1 MKWAFDLGHA
11 FQRNQ
16 SYGGGGGGAGLFSVG
31 EGEEP
36 G

>member
-16 SYGGGGGGAGLFSVG
+16 SYGGGGGAGLFSVG